1 MGHKYDFRVY
11 VLVTQ
16 IVSPMKVFIYKDGL
30 VRLATQKY
38 DFKQNLEDTFVH
50 LTNYSLNKIN
60 KNFDSSKHKLSL
72 RDVLKGEMVS
82 ESKGKIFRKS
92 AETIWN

>member
-1 MGHKYDFRVY
+1 
-11 VLVTQ
+11 
-16 IVSPMKVFIYKDGL
+16 MKVFIYKDGL

-38 DFKQNLEDTFVH
+38 DFKQDFGDAFVH

-72 RDVLKGEMVS
+72 KDVLKGEMVS
-82 ESKGKIFRKS
+82 ESKGKTYKKS
-92 AETIWN
+92 AE

>member
-1 MGHKYDFRVY
+1 
-11 VLVTQ
+11 
-16 IVSPMKVFIYKDGL
+16 MKVFIYKDGL

-38 DFKQNLEDTFVH
+38 DFKQNLEDNFVH

-72 RDVLKGEMVS
+72 KDVLKGEMVS
-82 ESKGKIFRKS
+82 ESKGKTYKKS
-92 AETIWN
+92 AESIWN